1 MTLYYCQRAFKHR
14 GDWGYNL
21 YGFCWVIQIWA
32 MESIPCLT
40 NLLATRRAHN
50 IPWFRNWL
58 FQLKPNSLDGE
69 FKDEMDVV
77 KTSEPTDVERQQPYM
92 IVFDNNLYMS
102 PDMHLRGGL
111 LNESQKEMM
120 EEHGDL
126 PNEDEELVGGVDP
139 IDLTSFA
146 SLTPNINIPNE
157 IPTVIALEKKDP

>member
-1 MTLYYCQRAFKHR
+1 
-14 GDWGYNL
+14 
-21 YGFCWVIQIWA
+21 
-32 MESIPCLT
+32 
-40 NLLATRRAHN
+40 
-50 IPWFRNWL
+50 
-58 FQLKPNSLDGE
+58 
-69 FKDEMDVV
+69 MDVV

-102 PDMHLRGGL
+102 LDMHLGGGL

-126 PNEDEELVGGVDP
+126 SDEDEEPVGGVDP
-139 IDLTSFA
+139 IDLTSFT